1 MPLEPYFAALQ
12 EIPPEDRVA
21 PAATIPAGITVREL
35 SIPGPHGPIPLR
47 TYRRDDEV
55 SGAAL
60 WVHGG
65 GFRHGDLDMPE
76 AHTVSAELAARSGA
90 LVVSVGY
97 RLAVDGLRYPVPI
110 DDVHAAWAWLCT
122 ASPDEAPPAMG
133 GASAGAALAMAVA
146 MRARDGAGRL
156 PGALLLVYPFAHF
169 PVPALDPA
177 TAAEMAGPDA
187 LGRFEPLGVEEM
199 VRNYVGRIGNL
210 PPDALPGSARLAGL
224 PPVHLVVAEYDALR
238 PSGELLE
245 RQLREARVPVRAYL
259 ARGVPHGH
267 LNHVA
272 ELPARTG
279 SLDFLAGA
287 LVLSHDR

>member
-1 MPLEPYFAALQ
+1 MPLEPYFAAIQ
-12 EIPPEDRVA
+12 EISPEHRVT
-21 PAATIPAGITVREL
+21 PAATVPPGITVREL

-47 TYRRDDEV
+47 TYRRVGES

-97 RLAVDGLRYPVPI
+97 RLAVDGVRYPVPV
-110 DDVHAAWAWLCT
+110 DDVHAAWTWLCT
-122 ASPDEAPPAMG
+122 TSGDATPALG
-133 GASAGAALAMAVA
+133 GASAGAALALATA
-146 MRARDGAGRL
+146 MRARDTAARL
-156 PGALLLVYPFAHF
+156 PDALLLVYPFAHF
-169 PVPALDPA
+169 PVPAPDPV

-187 LGRFEPLGVEEM
+187 LGRFGQLDVEDM
-199 VRNYVGRIGNL
+199 VRNYVGRISDL
-210 PPDALPGSARLAGL
+210 PPDALPGAGRLAGL
-224 PPVHLVVAEYDALR
+224 PPVRLVVAEYDDLR
-238 PSGELLE
+238 PSAELLE
-245 RQLREARVPVRAYL
+245 RQLREVNVPVRSYL

-272 ELPARTG
+272 DLPARTE

-287 LVLSHDR
+287 LVLAHDR